1 MRVIVVG
8 AGIWGLACAYACAR
22 RGDEVSIYD
31 AGRVGDGASG
41 GIVGALG
48 PYVPDEWTHKK
59 QYQFEA
65 LDTAAAFW
73 ETVDAQSGL
82 ASGYGRIGRLQ
93 PLLTPKAVAL
103 AHAREISAQEL
114 WKGRFEWRIE
124 PRPDSMSE
132 RAAPFGVAHD
142 TLSAR
147 IHPAK
152 ATASL
157 AAACRALGVA
167 LLENHPVTSISDN
180 AISGQWGTAT
190 ADAVIVAS
198 GVAGFDM
205 IAPYTSLHPG
215 SGVKGQAAVLGAD
228 MTGHPQIY
236 AEGVYIIPH
245 ADGAV
250 AVGSTS
256 EKTWAT
262 DGIDEQLDTVI
273 AKARAICP
281 ILENAPVQQR
291 WSGIRPK
298 ARRREPML
306 GAVPTLKGVYTALGA
321 FKIGFGLSHKIG
333 ETVASQIRGEPVD
346 IPECFTLDWHM
357 AK

>member
-8 AGIWGLACAYACAR
+8 TGIWGLACAYACVR
-22 RGDEVSIYD
+22 RGDSVSVYD
-31 AGRVGDGASG
+31 AGRIGDGASG

-48 PYVPDEWTHKK
+48 PYVPDEWTQKK

-65 LDTAAAFW
+65 LDTAAGFW
-73 ETVDAQSGL
+73 KTVDARSGM

-93 PLLTPKAVAL
+93 PLITQKAVAL
-103 AHAREISAQEL
+103 AEARAISAQEL
-114 WKGRFEWRIE
+114 WQGRFEWRVE
-124 PRPDSMSE
+124 NRPDTMSE
-132 RAAPFGVAHD
+132 HAAPFGVAHD
-142 TLSAR
+142 TISAR

-152 ATASL
+152 ATTSL
-157 AAACRALGVA
+157 GAACQALGVS
-167 LLENHPVTSISDN
+167 LFENHPVTTLSDN
-180 AISGQWGTAT
+180 AISGPWGTAS
-190 ADAVIVAS
+190 ADAVIVAA
-198 GVAGFDM
+198 GVAGFEM
-205 IAPYTSLHPG
+205 IAPYTPLHPG

-228 MTGHPQIY
+228 MAGHPQIY
-236 AEGVYIIPH
+236 ADSVYIIPH
-245 ADGAV
+245 ANGAV

-256 EKTWAT
+256 EKTWTA
-262 DGIDEQLDTVI
+262 DGIDDQLDTVI
-273 AKARAICP
+273 AKAHAICP
-281 ILENAPVQQR
+281 VLENATVLQR

-298 ARRREPML
+298 ARRRDPML

-333 ETVASQIRGEPVD
+333 ETVASQIRDEPVD

>member
-22 RGDEVSIYD
+22 RGDKVAVYD
-31 AGRVGDGASG
+31 AGCVGNGASG

-73 ETVDAQSGL
+73 ETVDDLSGL
-82 ASGYGRIGRLQ
+82 TSGYGRIGRLQ
-93 PLLTPKAVAL
+93 PLMTPKAVAL
-103 AHAREISAQEL
+103 AKARAISAQEL
-114 WKGRFEWRIE
+114 WQGRFEWRVE
-124 PRPDSMSE
+124 NRPDTMTE
-132 RAAPFGVAHD
+132 RAAPLGVAHD

-147 IHPAK
+147 INPAK

-157 AAACRALGVA
+157 GVACQALGVT
-167 LLENHPVTSISDN
+167 LFENHPVSSLTDN
-180 AISGQWGTAT
+180 TISGHWGTAS
-190 ADAVIVAS
+190 ADAVIVAT

-205 IAPYTSLHPG
+205 IAPYTPLHPG
-215 SGVKGQAAVLGAD
+215 SGVKGQAAILSAD

-236 AEGVYIIPH
+236 ADGVYIIPH
-245 ADGAV
+245 EQGAV

-256 EKTWAT
+256 EKTWAN

-281 ILENAPVQQR
+281 VLEKAEVQQR

-298 ARRREPML
+298 ARRRDPML
-306 GAVPTLKGVYTALGA
+306 GAVPNIKGVYSALGA

-346 IPECFTLDWHM
+346 IPDCFTLDWHM